1 MQVIYIGSLFLN
13 KVFHSFLKSTRFHFH
28 FKFFNLRIWT
38 LKCNNFHL
46 KGAKGTQNLRYHYS
60 LSDSECKIIFD
71 NKYLSKIW
79 GKFFFGVDS
88 YLLLTCYYIRWLEH
102 AKGKM
107 KLHLANYLARQVK
120 VFVETKL
127 WLLKKCQRQQ

>member
-1 MQVIYIGSLFLN
+1 MKKISHEKFYEYSNAMDRKLHRILLPSLLVYYRNDIKTIKPLDLLQVIYIGSLFLN

-79 GKFFFGVDS
+79 GKFFF
-88 YLLLTCYYIRWLEH
+88 LE
-102 AKGKM
+102 
-107 KLHLANYLARQVK
+107 
-120 VFVETKL
+120 
-127 WLLKKCQRQQ
+127 